1 MIPKFGPEQVE
12 EWCYYFYE
20 MEKMK
25 EEQCRAEVQQFS
37 FGLVEIPTDIP
48 LEILYSLLDI

>member
-25 EEQCRAEVQQFS
+25 EEQCMAGQRFS
-37 FGLVEIPTDIP
+37 FGLVEMPTDIP
-48 LEILYSLLDI
+48 VEILYSLLDM

>member
-1 MIPKFGPEQVE
+1 MIPRFGPEQVE

-25 EEQCRAEVQQFS
+25 EEQYMAE
-37 FGLVEIPTDIP
+37 GLV
-48 LEILYSLLDI
+48 LGLLV